1 MASRL
6 PGTLRR
12 AGVVWRSFATKLALL
27 IAILITVPAV
37 LYGQFR
43 SADIE
48 RTALLQRSVQEEG
61 RLIATSLK
69 PILADFGDSAA
80 AKIGEQLAEIGGPD
94 INVKLLFRP
103 TEVQGADGFFY
114 IAANPQVTAEYIERD
129 RSELL
134 ATGIFSALPDTCAGG
149 EPLARRYTNPDGAEE
164 LLTSITPINLPGGCW
179 IVLTSNATESFLGSS
194 IGQPYWKTAEAQLA
208 LAMYLLLVVLV
219 VSLFADIWRNVRRFG
234 AVARAIRVRR
244 ADNPS
249 FRDRNHIPELD
260 WVAEEFDRL
269 VRVLNE
275 SADSIRQAAEENA
288 HALKAPLAVISQ
300 SIEPLKHAVSA
311 ENERAQRAVLLIEH
325 SVARLDAT
333 VSATRRM
340 EQATAELIDPPREAI
355 NVSALL
361 LGMLK
366 SHRDTME
373 SHRLHL
379 EATIDDGI
387 LVRGS
392 EELFET
398 IIDNLL
404 ENATSFAPADS
415 KITVA
420 LARSGTTAQLVVG
433 DQGPGVPEADLERIF
448 ERYFSRRSGESG
460 SGTNFGIGLW
470 IVRRNVEAVGGH
482 VSAANR
488 PGGGLEVTI
497 KLPVS
502 LDSQGIH

>member
-1 MASRL
+1 M
-6 PGTLRR
+6 
-12 AGVVWRSFATKLALL
+12 VWRSFATKLALL

-61 RLIATSLK
+61 RLIAATLT
-69 PILADFGDSAA
+69 PILANFGDGAA
-80 AKIGEQLAEIGGPD
+80 AKIGVQLAEIGGPD

-103 TEVQGADGFFY
+103 TEVQGAEGFFY

-129 RSELL
+129 RSELM
-134 ATGIFSALPDTCAGG
+134 ATGIFRALPDTCAGG
-149 EPLARRYTNPDGAEE
+149 EPLARRYTNPAGAEE
-164 LLTSITPINLPGGCW
+164 VLTSITPINLPGGCW
-179 IVLTSNATESFLGSS
+179 IVVTSNATESFLGSS

-219 VSLFADIWRNVRRFG
+219 VSLFGDIWRNVRRFG

-249 FRDRNHIPELD
+249 FRERNHIPELD

-300 SIEPLKHAVSA
+300 SIEPLKHAIPA

-355 NVSALL
+355 DVSALL

-366 SHRDTME
+366 SYRDTME
-373 SHRLHL
+373 GHRLHL
-379 EATIDDGI
+379 EATIDDG
-387 LVRGS
+387 LQVRGS

-404 ENATSFAPADS
+404 ENATSFAPGGS
-415 KITVA
+415 KIAVA
-420 LARSGTTAQLVVG
+420 LRADKNNAVLSVT
-433 DQGPGVPEADLERIF
+433 DQGPGVPETDLERIF
-448 ERYFSRRSGESG
+448 ERYFSRRDEDART
-460 SGTNFGIGLW
+460 GTNFGIGLW
-470 IVRRNVEAVGGH
+470 IVRRNAEAVGGT
-482 VSAANR
+482 VRASNESS
-488 PGGGLEVTI
+488 GGLQVEIT
-497 KLPVS
+497 LPITS
-502 LDSQGIH
+502 GESSE